1 MATIPQNNVSDEFY
15 ELKRITKPIAYAMS
29 ANMEDTNLSRTLIYD
44 VEKGVH
50 VVFLNIGKVAYYLTT
65 LNDEAQNL
73 HYIRVGRWYVVNADS
88 VLYVCPQERTLI
100 LAYNDMSYNHIRI
113 KDIPEEALRKLR
125 KELHDSPQSQKVILG
140 NEDREFWFYPD
151 EILYARTIP
160 NKKKTKIVCMNQQ
173 EYEVTTSIG
182 EIFKRLNRHSVS
194 DRMSKSC
201 IIRVDRLANFQ
212 SNTNCITLLDAND
225 DTIDIEGLST
235 EAYHKYNNTYLS
247 GQPKIDQVRFNIET
261 KMKFRFRI
269 VMSRGQETNKPEFGA
284 C

>member
-1 MATIPQNNVSDEFY
+1 MITSLQNNRSDE
-15 ELKRITKPIAYAMS
+15 LTNIQDITKTIAYAKS
-29 ANMEDTNLSRTLIYD
+29 ADKHDMNISYTLVYD
-44 VEKGVH
+44 VE
-50 VVFLNIGKVAYYLTT
+50 NREYKVLQSFGEVTEYLTS
-65 LNDEAQNL
+65 LNDDAL
-73 HYIRVGRWYVVNADS
+73 DTHYIRVGRWYVVNADS

-100 LAYNDMSYNHIRI
+100 LAFSDLSYDHILI
-113 KDIPEEALRKLR
+113 EGISKEALRQLR
-125 KELHDSPQSQKVILG
+125 EELHESPHPQKINIG
-140 NEDREFWFYPD
+140 NGDREFWFYPD

-269 VMSRGQETNKPEFGA
+269 VMSRGQGTNKPEFGA